1 MMSFGLKKDFK
12 NKRGS
17 LGIRLI
23 EPFSKYKSFTTEL
36 KGDNFTQYSNRQL
49 TFRSIGISFK
59 YTFGKLNF
67 KSKSTNSKINNNDL
81 KESGDNEQ

>member
-1 MMSFGLKKDFK
+1 MSFGVKKEFK

-17 LGIRLI
+17 LGIRII
-23 EPFSKYKSFTTEL
+23 EPFKDKKIFLTDITGE
-36 KGDNFTQYSNRQL
+36 NFTQRSERII

-67 KSKSTNSKINNNDL
+67 KSSSKQSNIKNNDIS
-81 KESGDNEQ
+81 EGDNGDY

>member
-1 MMSFGLKKDFK
+1 MMSFGIKKDFK

-23 EPFSKYKSFTTEL
+23 EPFSKYKDFTTEL
-36 KGDNFTQYSNRQL
+36 EGSNFTQYSNRQL

-81 KESGDNEQ
+81 KEGGDNEQ